1 MTPPCITKKGKK
13 NMENNLPIN
22 EQRDDIDAG
31 PKDTSIHVN
40 LNSVS
45 GYGKNAHYFIV
56 RTLTKLVGIDINT
69 DGTRCHRVTYV
80 LEQARFIVSHEGRNL
95 PILITS

>member
-1 MTPPCITKKGKK
+1 MAPLCDVRLFSCVHGTWRVGGIPNVVKVSVGARWIARVVAT
-13 NMENNLPIN
+13 
-22 EQRDDIDAG
+22 Q
-31 PKDTSIHVN
+31 
-40 LNSVS
+40 VS

-69 DGTRCHRVTYV
+69 DGTRCHRVIYV